1 MDGIAISVTQLII
14 KGIPEGFLMM
24 LALHILTG
32 TKIDAKK
39 YFLLSSVY
47 VILTYLIR
55 FLPITLGVNTMIS
68 LLTMILLFQ
77 LTYKTQL
84 GKVVK
89 SVVSAVLIMTFVMIS
104 EILNML
110 ILYTIYGQSKAEEL
124 LNFGS
129 ELTQSLVT
137 IPSSIFLALF
147 IVLSHV
153 ILTRLEKRKNEHGEA
168 NKKTGG

>member
-1 MDGIAISVTQLII
+1 MDGIAISVTQLLI
-14 KGIPEGFLMM
+14 KGIPEGFLTM
-24 LALHILTG
+24 LALHVLTR
-32 TKIDAKK
+32 TKIDGKK
-39 YFLLSSVY
+39 YSLLSSVY
-47 VILTYLIR
+47 VVLTYLVR

-68 LLTMILLFQ
+68 LLTLILLFQ
-77 LTYKTQL
+77 VTYKTQL

-110 ILYTIYGQSKAEEL
+110 ILYIIFGQSKAEEL

-137 IPSSIFLALF
+137 IPSSIFLGLF
-147 IVLSHV
+147 IILSHV
-153 ILTRLEKRKNEHGEA
+153 ILTRMEKRKNEHGEA
-168 NKKTGG
+168 NKKTGD